1 MTLEAARIDA
11 ESAVLEYDNARAWFG
26 DNGLTPSTP
35 LAVEVWLFDPDLR
48 QVLLVKHRWRNWV
61 PPGGKIEPGE
71 TPREAAVRELLEDD
85 PFAVELR
92 GGLLM
97 DHTIRL

>member
-1 MTLEAARIDA
+1 
-11 ESAVLEYDNARAWFG
+11 
-26 DNGLTPSTP
+26 
-35 LAVEVWLFDPDLR
+35 
-48 QVLLVKHRWRNWV
+48 V